1 MAANT
6 EFFKAFIDGSD
17 SSEWSDVRIL
27 GKRLRK
33 FSLWHCLLLR
43 AAESPLVGKGE
54 VGMRDLQNAIAICRL
69 KFGQSKIRRPRLTP
83 VIIRIRTTLAA
94 IASIFRFWRKVP
106 QGTLPPYHEALKRAM
121 EAFVSYTG
129 DYFAKPE
136 LCIHSPSSENSVPQT
151 ARGRLPQEIEH
162 ATDLM
167 ASPGLAIPEDRA
179 WNMPVSM
186 ANFYRPI
193 CWRIRGVDCDFV
205 TEEEEAFCAQ
215 LPPEYRSDYVPPTA
229 TGNN

>member
-1 MAANT
+1 MAANL

-17 SSEWSDVRIL
+17 SSEWSDVWIL

-43 AAESPLVGKGE
+43 AAESPLVGHGD
-54 VGMRDLQNAIAICRL
+54 VGMRDIQNAIAICRL
-69 KFGQSKIRRPRLTP
+69 QFGQSKIRRPKLMPAFIAIRATLTA
-83 VIIRIRTTLAA
+83 LA
-94 IASIFRFWRKVP
+94 SVFRFWRKVP

-129 DYFAKPE
+129 DYFAKPD
-136 LCIHSPSSENSVPQT
+136 LCIHTPPSPGTPQT
-151 ARGRLPQEIEH
+151 PRGRLPQEIEH
-162 ATDLM
+162 VADLM
-167 ASPGLAIPEDRA
+167 AYPGLGISEARA

-193 CWRIRGVDCDFV
+193 AWRFRGVDCDFI
-205 TEEEEAFCAQ
+205 TDAEERWCEEN
-215 LPPEYRSDYVPPTA
+215 LSDEYRHAP